1 MRVLS
6 GDVGG
11 TKTYLALHEV
21 DDEGFV
27 RELRRERYASS
38 AFPGLADMIGVFLGG
53 GSDARVDRAGI
64 GVAGP
69 VVDDVVK
76 TTNLPWRIDARVLE
90 RTLGIG
96 RVTLLNDFEAIAL
109 GIPRLPEEDFVV
121 LQDLPADP
129 HGPVV
134 VLGAGTGLGA
144 AVMVPTGSPG
154 HFRVLRSEGG
164 HTDFAP
170 RDEREID
177 LLRYLLER
185 HERVSYERVVSGP
198 GLLTLYRFVVA
209 RGIAP
214 ELEETRARMAEE
226 DPSAVIGQRAL
237 AGDDPACVEAARM
250 FVGLYGAK
258 AGNLALDVIPTGG
271 LYVAGGVAIHLLPLL
286 QDGGFLRAFRSKGR
300 MSHLLEAV
308 RVSVVRNSRV
318 GLTGALHAA
327 LCD

>member
-1 MRVLS
+1 MLVLS

-11 TKTYLALHEV
+11 TKTYLALYEV

-27 RELRRERYASS
+27 HERRRERYASGS
-38 AFPGLADMIGVFLGG
+38 FPGLADMVGVFLGADCG
-53 GSDARVDRAGI
+53 RVDRAGI

-69 VVDDVVK
+69 VIDDVVQ

-90 RTLGIG
+90 RSLGIG

-109 GIPRLPEEDFVV
+109 GIPRLPASDFEV
-121 LQDLPADP
+121 LQQGRTDP
-129 HGPVV
+129 EGPVV

-144 AVMVPTGSPG
+144 AVMVPVGGPG
-154 HFRVLRSEGG
+154 RFRVLRSEGG
-164 HTDFAP
+164 HTDLAP
-170 RDEREID
+170 RNEREIE

-209 RGIAP
+209 QGIAP
-214 ELEETRARMAEE
+214 EREDTRTRMAEA
-226 DPSAVIGQRAL
+226 DPSAVIGQRAV

-250 FVGLYGAK
+250 FVALYGAK

-271 LYVAGGVAIHLLPLL
+271 LYVAGGVAVHLLPLL
-286 QDGGFLRAFRSKGR
+286 REGGFLHAFRAKGR

-308 RVSVVRNSRV
+308 RVSVVTNTRV
-318 GLTGALHAA
+318 GLSGALHAA